1 MSSLTGALDRAL
13 DLAIAP
19 GYTRIGLK
27 LRSRWWPADPA
38 PDVLKGRTVAVTG
51 SNSGLGEATALG
63 LAQLGARVL
72 MLCRTMDKAEAAK
85 RRIEAKVPGADLQ
98 IIETDVADLDAVE
111 DVAEKV
117 LAATDTLHALVH
129 NAGVMPP
136 QRTESAQGHEMTLAC
151 HVLGPHKLTYLLRH
165 LLAADGD
172 GRVVWMSS
180 GGMYSEKLPVD
191 DLQFTDD
198 DYDGVKAYAR
208 TKRMQVHLAEKWAD
222 ELEDLGV
229 VAHSAHPG
237 WADTPGVKDSLPGFY
252 KITKPFLR
260 DAAEGADTVVW
271 LAASPE
277 AAATSGEFWQDR
289 KPRPTAYLGFNQ
301 PTAAETAQLWDE
313 VVSLTGVPDGS

>member
-1 MSSLTGALDRAL
+1 MTSLTGAIDRAL

-27 LRSRWWPADPA
+27 LRKAWWPDDPA
-38 PDVLKGRTVAVTG
+38 PDALAGRTVAITG
-51 SNSGLGEATALG
+51 ANSGLGEATALG

-72 MLCRTMDKAEAAK
+72 MLCRTLDKAEAAK

-111 DVAEKV
+111 TVAEKV
-117 LAATDTLHALVH
+117 LAATDTLHALIH

-136 QRTESAQGHEMTLAC
+136 QRTESAQGHEMTFAC
-151 HVLGPHKLTYLLRH
+151 HALGPHKLTYLLRH

-180 GGMYSEKLPVD
+180 GGMYSQELPVD
-191 DLQFTDD
+191 DPQFERGE
-198 DYDGVKAYAR
+198 YDGVTAYAR
-208 TKRMQVHLAEKWAD
+208 TKRMQVHLAELWGD
-222 ELEDLGV
+222 ELADLGV
-229 VAHSAHPG
+229 VVHSAHPG
-237 WADTPGVKDSLPGFY
+237 WADTPGVQDSLPGFY

-277 AAATSGEFWQDR
+277 ASDSTGLFWQDR
-289 KPRPTAYLGFNQ
+289 KPRPTAYLGLKK
-301 PTAAETAQLWDE
+301 PTPAQKRRLWQQVTD
-313 VVSLTGVPDGS
+313 LTGVPAED